1 MDENVR
7 KMQWTDKAGAL
18 GPGNAYRAGGAGE
31 ESGTGT
37 EGTASAG
44 DGRAKEMQ
52 NPTSHDQSFGDA
64 AAHDRDTNGENHRE
78 RDAKENDQNS

>member
-18 GPGNAYRAGGAGE
+18 GPGHGYRAGGAAE

-37 EGTASAG
+37 DGTASAA
-44 DGRAKEMQ
+44 DGRAKEM
-52 NPTSHDQSFGDA
+52 
-64 AAHDRDTNGENHRE
+64 
-78 RDAKENDQNS
+78 